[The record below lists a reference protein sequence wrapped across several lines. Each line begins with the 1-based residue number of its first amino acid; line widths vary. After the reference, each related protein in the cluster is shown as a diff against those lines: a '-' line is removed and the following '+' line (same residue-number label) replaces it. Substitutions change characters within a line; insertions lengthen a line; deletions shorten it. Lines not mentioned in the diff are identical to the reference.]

1 MLALTLSLHG
11 DDLRKEEQTLVDVL
25 AFSDALIGHDARVIH
40 HLIV

>member
-11 DDLRKEEQTLVDVL
+11 NDLSEEEQTLVDVL

-40 HLIV
+40 HLVV